1 MNSKINQSFD
11 IFNKYQGES
20 KENRVEFKD
29 YIKREENID
38 FYVIFWIFMPLIYC
52 LSTGNN
58 NFNMYRQDNVHNIA
72 NDIRMQQKKISE
84 KR

>member
-1 MNSKINQSFD
+1 MIESLVNQLFD

-52 LSTGNN
+52 LFTGNN
-58 NFNMYRQDNVHNIA
+58 NFNMSH
-72 NDIRMQQKKISE
+72 
-84 KR
+84 